1 MSIQNLTLQP
11 LKKSF
16 ISTIAM
22 VMFILNIQN
31 VIKNDKEVIRKFV
44 YEKNYERIRL
54 TRVESD

>member
-22 VMFILNIQN
+22 NIQN

>member
-31 VIKNDKEVIRKFV
+31 VIKNDKEVIRKFA

>member
-54 TRVESD
+54 TTVESD